1 MCPCLFDFC
10 IAWYPSTSLCVVG
23 SDRCVSGLHQFVD
36 WPTGW
41 RNSAPGTHEIAQPTA
56 FWSFISEPLFCFVL
70 FLLEEYGF
78 ILEYVENNIL
88 AANNS
93 IDLIIYVKLFHFGG
107 CFVFVLKI

>member
-1 MCPCLFDFC
+1 MCPCFLISALPGVPALHSVLWGVTGVFLVC
-10 IAWYPSTSLCVVG
+10 TSLWTGPLGGGTVLLEHMKLL
-23 SDRCVSGLHQFVD
+23 SRLHSGV
-36 WPTGW
+36 
-41 RNSAPGTHEIAQPTA
+41 
-56 FWSFISEPLFCFVL
+56 LFLSLCFVL

-107 CFVFVLKI
+107 CFLFVLKI